1 MDHTESVQISRTADN
16 IQQVEENTR
25 LEAFQYLAHDMK
37 APLHSI
43 LGFAENIKRRI
54 NVGMGSCTVSEGLGL
69 DGILR
74 DLDIITKEA
83 EKLSNM
89 LSSALDYSGFLN
101 SDISLNRTHF
111 SVNEFMKEIL
121 EFIHLLICRKEVICT
136 IDIQK
141 GMPLIFADRLRLSQV
156 MKNLATNA
164 VKFTQ
169 KGKISISVEFN
180 EGVFHFSVVDTGC
193 GIPSEEKEMVFRK
206 FYRVQSRNGLNGN
219 GSGSGNGNGLGL
231 AICKSIIELH
241 NGKIWNESAIPQ
253 GTIFHFTIPGD
264 NGMDTLQR

>member
-1 MDHTESVQISRTADN
+1 MDHSESTQISSVMDN
-16 IQQVEENTR
+16 IKPDLNNAK

-43 LGFAENIKRRI
+43 LGFTDNIKRKLKA
-54 NVGMGSCTVSEGLGL
+54 GMGNCTISERSGL

-74 DLDIITKEA
+74 DLDIITEET
-83 EKLSNM
+83 EKLSNIVN
-89 LSSALDYSGFLN
+89 SALDYSGFLN
-101 SDISLNRTHF
+101 CDISLNRTHF
-111 SVNEFMKEIL
+111 SVNEFMKEIS
-121 EFIHLLICRKEVICT
+121 EFIHPLICRKEVTCT
-136 IDIQK
+136 MDIQK
-141 GMPLIFADRLRLSQV
+141 GMPLIFADRSRLSQA

-169 KGKISISVEFN
+169 KGKISICAEFN

-193 GIPSEEKEMVFRK
+193 GIPREEKEIVFRK
-206 FYRVQSRNGLNGN
+206 FYRVQSGNGLN
-219 GSGSGNGNGLGL
+219 GNGNGLGL

-253 GTIFHFTIPGD
+253 GTIFHFTIPGE
-264 NGMDTLQR
+264 NGMDILER